1 MVGGLLPSVPFHL
14 AELGRDSRACS
25 TGRKDSGHQGMLT
38 VMHRGF
44 GGQSDGS
51 VPDSAQY
58 RRRVELH
65 LFTRGTWA
73 TSTGMFRYIIL
84 ESANKESIGQTMD
97 STEAT

>member
-51 VPDSAQY
+51 IQKKSGVTFVYSGDMGNVHWHVQIY
-58 RRRVELH
+58 H
-65 LFTRGTWA
+65 LRK
-73 TSTGMFRYIIL
+73 R
-84 ESANKESIGQTMD
+84 
-97 STEAT
+97 